1 MRSIE
6 TARCAGQTPSDGRGP
21 SSEAWRGAPA
31 GPPRAV
37 PCYRAPVPGAS
48 DTAELLARV
57 RARPLPRHVAI
68 IMDGNGRWAQAR
80 GLPRVAGHR
89 EGAVAVRTVT
99 RAARQLGLQALTLY
113 AFSMQNWSRP
123 ADEVEALML
132 LLVEFLEKEQQE
144 LLTNAIRLNAIGDL
158 ARLPARV
165 RERLEAV
172 RLATAGGA
180 AMTLTLALSYG
191 GREELV
197 HAAQVAAASGG
208 PIDEAALEAG
218 LWTRGLPDLDLLIRT
233 SGERRIS
240 NFLLWQAAYAELYF
254 TDTHWPSFDERELL
268 TAVAD
273 FQARQRRFGLTAE
286 QVAGQGGRE

>member
-1 MRSIE
+1 
-6 TARCAGQTPSDGRGP
+6 
-21 SSEAWRGAPA
+21 
-31 GPPRAV
+31 
-37 PCYRAPVPGAS
+37 VPGAS

-89 EGAVAVRTVT
+89 QGAASVRSVT
-99 RAARQLGLQALTLY
+99 RAARRLGLEALTLY
-113 AFSMQNWSRP
+113 AFSIQNWSRP
-123 ADEVEALML
+123 SDEVEALML

-144 LLTNAIRLNAIGDL
+144 LLTNGIRLNAIGDL
-158 ARLPARV
+158 ARLPGQVA
-165 RERLEAV
+165 ERLAAV
-172 RLATAGGA
+172 RAATAGGQG
-180 AMTLTLALSYG
+180 MTLTLALSYG

-197 HAAQVAAASGG
+197 HAAQVAAASGR
-208 PIDEAALEAG
+208 PIDEAALAAG
-218 LWTRGLPDLDLLIRT
+218 LWTAGLPELDLLVRT

-254 TDTHWPSFDERELL
+254 TDTHWPAFDERELL

-273 FQARQRRFGLTAE
+273 FQSRERRFGLTAE
-286 QVAGQGGRE
+286 QVAAQEGGG